1 MYTSFR
7 FGRLTERQS
16 KDVGQIANVISSGYF
31 YFNEIL
37 ILILIRVKTQQ
48 QTKTQQKV
56 EGIRVDQ

>member
-16 KDVGQIANVISSGYF
+16 NDVGQIANVISSGYF
-31 YFNEIL
+31 CFNEIL

-56 EGIRVDQ
+56 EGIMVNQ

>member
-16 KDVGQIANVISSGYF
+16 KDVGQIANVISDCF

-37 ILILIRVKTQQ
+37 ILILIRVKTKQ

-56 EGIRVDQ
+56 GGIRVNQ